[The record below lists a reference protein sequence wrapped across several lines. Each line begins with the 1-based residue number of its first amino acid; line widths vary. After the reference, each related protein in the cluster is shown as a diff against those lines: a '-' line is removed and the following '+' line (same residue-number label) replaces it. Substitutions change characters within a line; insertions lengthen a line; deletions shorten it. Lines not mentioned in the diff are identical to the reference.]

1 MLMLSELQTQ
11 IDSPHLDDNRKKA
24 RMLATKS
31 LTGAMDTCAKL
42 VVATKSEAPRV
53 QIPKGDVHAL
63 GVEAKVLGDDKLS
76 ASSGD
81 AKRARLNGP
90 NCWIAAP
97 EDATPWLKVDL
108 GGFKLVESVLI
119 QGGVVGGSSVLSDA
133 PLVLT
138 KTNMDML
145 AKLYDPVAVT
155 GDHQQ
160 TYDIAKYVPTYPYNS
175 HILSWTGL
183 LKTAQVPTKLFSRPP
198 VRFLHDVITLVVANT
213 AYGQSLF
220 TDKEKD
226 YSQLTDKKDKSEY
239 LVKVLHLVAS
249 SFQGVVE
256 IKATE
261 SNILAGKEPDQTMQF
276 LALFCLGAIRH
287 LAATLPEET
296 NHVADAAAAAT
307 PPPPVETRQ
316 AWVTD
321 CDVECSVDGD
331 TWTKVAWNGSS
342 VGSADA
348 FTAVA
353 TKLPQPTVARYVKFV
368 PTKWNVAPAMRCEV
382 LGFKLTEKDDTLA
395 DVQAEGVHY
404 LGLLTTLFTAGE
416 LILDEAR
423 VKWKKAKDVQ
433 REKQAEL
440 KHVLVEIDTWKSQVA
455 ALKAELEGSNKALD
469 KCKTDK
475 ADVDKQL
482 TATTAKWDAATVKC
496 TSLEEQQKKTKA
508 SLDAMTSQFHDATK
522 EATSWKQQHV
532 QVLDQLKSMGQSKAE
547 LEKLI
552 ETLRGQLTS
561 KSAMEGA
568 TDSKLATLSAD
579 LQSVTIQL
587 DETKRSLQRSEKAA
601 ADGLVERDGL
611 QTQLALARTALTSK
625 DEALEALEAKLKT
638 QLGESHAQL
647 DAAQASLAEA
657 TNKHRDIDAQL
668 QKAVAHTLALQADME
683 NAKQRGVE
691 STHVEVKRLHDEAVE
706 SEKRVFQMQAQQ
718 VRLQADNER
727 LEAKYASVEEK
738 VKVFEA
744 KQAEF
749 ALEVETLQKER
760 KQLVEQEEEL
770 QLQLQVVTDER
781 DSARQKEEQLFVEN
795 AEKEQEIE
803 RIRDGYVW
811 VTDRMNNKEDELAE
825 LQDQLEKYQSVLK
838 LAGDLEYGNYT
849 TPGDIQNQLLQWI
862 QNQHQQSP
870 YKGRDPQTKQD
881 ISNGVPPLPSSD
893 NTSSAKDHQD
903 KKAAPLEDFRAGCAT
918 TSSPKLSSIPI
929 DDAKSVDT
937 VGPHDRKDTPPSVS
951 NPPGSMSSQAKSL
964 QPPGTKDVH
973 DAKGEAKGA
982 DVKGGDTLVSLPSI
996 PQPAPPLKTTEK
1008 CDMEAKTIDGLSGNG
1023 GEGTKAASLQEGLTP
1038 TKDTAG
1044 GPSLGPALA
1053 TSATVTPPKKDQR
1066 LPPTLLRRDSIE
1078 DLMPAIQDTAKTNP
1092 DATEVADEYDDDF
1105 DAYDDENSARRGGKS
1120 KRRSV
1125 DKATSAKVPVEA
1137 PVEPV
1142 SEKTLAQHS
1151 TPSKTTAP
1159 SPTKG

>member
-1 MLMLSELQTQ
+1 
-11 IDSPHLDDNRKKA
+11 
-24 RMLATKS
+24 
-31 LTGAMDTCAKL
+31 
-42 VVATKSEAPRV
+42 
-53 QIPKGDVHAL
+53 
-63 GVEAKVLGDDKLS
+63 
-76 ASSGD
+76 
-81 AKRARLNGP
+81 
-90 NCWIAAP
+90 
-97 EDATPWLKVDL
+97 
-108 GGFKLVESVLI
+108 
-119 QGGVVGGSSVLSDA
+119 
-133 PLVLT
+133 
-138 KTNMDML
+138 
-145 AKLYDPVAVT
+145 
-155 GDHQQ
+155 
-160 TYDIAKYVPTYPYNS
+160 
-175 HILSWTGL
+175 
-183 LKTAQVPTKLFSRPP
+183 
-198 VRFLHDVITLVVANT
+198 
-213 AYGQSLF
+213 
-220 TDKEKD
+220 
-226 YSQLTDKKDKSEY
+226 
-239 LVKVLHLVAS
+239 
-249 SFQGVVE
+249 E

-296 NHVADAAAAAT
+296 NPVADAAAAAT
-307 PPPPVETRQ
+307 PPPPVETQQ

-331 TWTKVAWNGSS
+331 TWTKVPWNGSS

-455 ALKAELEGSNKALD
+455 ALKSELEGSNKALD
-469 KCKTDK
+469 KCKADK

-496 TSLEEQQKKTKA
+496 TALEEQQKKTKA
-508 SLDAMTSQFHDATK
+508 SLDAITSQFHDATK

-532 QVLDQLKSMGQSKAE
+532 QVSDQLKSMGQSKAE

-838 LAGDLEYGNYT
+838 LAG
-849 TPGDIQNQLLQWI
+849 
-862 QNQHQQSP
+862 
-870 YKGRDPQTKQD
+870 GR
-881 ISNGVPPLPSSD
+881 S
-893 NTSSAKDHQD
+893 
-903 KKAAPLEDFRAGCAT
+903 
-918 TSSPKLSSIPI
+918 KL
-929 DDAKSVDT
+929 
-937 VGPHDRKDTPPSVS
+937 
-951 NPPGSMSSQAKSL
+951 
-964 QPPGTKDVH
+964 
-973 DAKGEAKGA
+973 
-982 DVKGGDTLVSLPSI
+982 
-996 PQPAPPLKTTEK
+996 
-1008 CDMEAKTIDGLSGNG
+1008 
-1023 GEGTKAASLQEGLTP
+1023 
-1038 TKDTAG
+1038 
-1044 GPSLGPALA
+1044 
-1053 TSATVTPPKKDQR
+1053 
-1066 LPPTLLRRDSIE
+1066 
-1078 DLMPAIQDTAKTNP
+1078 
-1092 DATEVADEYDDDF
+1092 
-1105 DAYDDENSARRGGKS
+1105 
-1120 KRRSV
+1120 
-1125 DKATSAKVPVEA
+1125 KVPGV
-1137 PVEPV
+1137 
-1142 SEKTLAQHS
+1142 
-1151 TPSKTTAP
+1151 
-1159 SPTKG
+1159 

>member
-1 MLMLSELQTQ
+1 ALDQDVKDARTLICVFKDSLDKDVAAWKAAQGGSDEPDDGASSSHVTASQLCTKLKNIQDESAKMMALESELLRHTSTLIDAVCDECDKLAPAPSTKELKQVLEDRDKALAITRSMLQMYRAALVTTLKTERKRILNVQASMLMLSELQTQ

-108 GGFKLVESVLI
+108 GGFKFVESVLI

-469 KCKTDK
+469 KCKADK

-496 TSLEEQQKKTKA
+496 TALEEQQKKTKA
-508 SLDAMTSQFHDATK
+508 SLDAITSQFHDATK

-532 QVLDQLKSMGQSKAE
+532 QVSDQLKSMGQSKAE

-668 QKAVAHTLALQADME
+668 QKAVAHTLALQADMYGNG

-838 LAGDLEYGNYT
+838 LAG
-849 TPGDIQNQLLQWI
+849 
-862 QNQHQQSP
+862 
-870 YKGRDPQTKQD
+870 GR
-881 ISNGVPPLPSSD
+881 S
-893 NTSSAKDHQD
+893 
-903 KKAAPLEDFRAGCAT
+903 
-918 TSSPKLSSIPI
+918 KL
-929 DDAKSVDT
+929 
-937 VGPHDRKDTPPSVS
+937 
-951 NPPGSMSSQAKSL
+951 
-964 QPPGTKDVH
+964 
-973 DAKGEAKGA
+973 
-982 DVKGGDTLVSLPSI
+982 
-996 PQPAPPLKTTEK
+996 
-1008 CDMEAKTIDGLSGNG
+1008 
-1023 GEGTKAASLQEGLTP
+1023 
-1038 TKDTAG
+1038 
-1044 GPSLGPALA
+1044 
-1053 TSATVTPPKKDQR
+1053 
-1066 LPPTLLRRDSIE
+1066 
-1078 DLMPAIQDTAKTNP
+1078 
-1092 DATEVADEYDDDF
+1092 
-1105 DAYDDENSARRGGKS
+1105 
-1120 KRRSV
+1120 
-1125 DKATSAKVPVEA
+1125 KVPGV
-1137 PVEPV
+1137 
-1142 SEKTLAQHS
+1142 
-1151 TPSKTTAP
+1151 
-1159 SPTKG
+1159 